1 MATRDDVIVDY
12 APIVRIAVVDAPS
25 QEFIIQDIVDT
36 LRKREDTFQGQSR
49 YKLLDASGK
58 ENLGGGVSVGIT
70 ADLLN
75 TQIAFEGRTDP
86 AQTGTVTTAS
96 LPPVGNSPSRIDGLI
111 DLHDSNAAF
120 TAGDIARGSL
130 VINFTDQSIAEVYE
144 VVSDIR
150 IVTKTLVNG
159 IDNSF
164 DIGDVYHIFNIVQC
178 EIIGGNIVGTDLL
191 GNELTPIT
199 PTAFTQIIRSASSSA
214 TIIGGIPAP
223 EENAQAVWE
232 YQAGAVVNGSTG
244 QIQRRLAFGDHVHV
258 SLNNGVDGTT
268 YPLGTRTNP
277 VKSIAD
283 AVIIGA
289 VNGIDDILVDE
300 DITVLSTDNID
311 GFTITGSHSIKSEI
325 TIEVGASTQL
335 SKFTNCRLTGTL
347 GGRVVI
353 LDSTVEDL
361 LNFEGVMH
369 EVVIDPGGIQ
379 LSSTA
384 NAISF
389 ILDSYSG
396 VPGSST
402 PEIDFNNSSHS
413 LAIRAYSGGIKFVNK
428 TQDNPVSV
436 DFISGQLIL
445 DGTVT
450 AGEIVVRGVYHLTD
464 NSTGSPGVSFVQNTN
479 LDTIEIKID
488 NMQVDVD
495 VIEVTVSNIS
505 LVVDDLIKYQRNKS
519 IIDPVAFTLTI
530 YEDDGITPLTVF
542 DLQDDGGVNSV
553 ISIFR
558 RIPLIV
564 GSP

>member
-111 DLHDSNAAF
+111 DLHDTNAAF
-120 TAGDIARGSL
+120 TTGDIARGSL

-150 IVTKTLVNG
+150 IITKTLVNG

-214 TIIGGIPAP
+214 TIIGGIPAATD
-223 EENAQAVWE
+223 NAQAVWE
-232 YQAGAVVNGSTG
+232 YQVNGVVANSMG
-244 QIQRRLAFGDHVHV
+244 EIQKRSAFGDHVHV
-258 SLNNGVDGTT
+258 SLNEGLDGTA
-268 YPLGTRTNP
+268 YPLGTHGHP
-277 VKSIAD
+277 VKTIAD
-283 AVIIGA
+283 AATIAAREVIA
-289 VNGIDDILVDE
+289 DIWIDE
-300 DITVLSTDNID
+300 DITVFSTDNID
-311 GFTITGSHSIKSEI
+311 GFTLIGPNAIKSQV
-325 TIEVGASTQL
+325 TIEAGASTQL
-335 SKFTNCRLTGTL
+335 TRFRTCNLQGTL
-347 GGRVVI
+347 GGRVALSNCVVNS
-353 LDSTVEDL
+353 LE
-361 LNFEGVMH
+361 NFEGAMINS
-369 EVVIDPGGIQ
+369 VIESGGIK
-379 LSSTA
+379 LSSTN
-384 NAISF
+384 NAVSY
-389 ILDSYSG
+389 ILDCYSG
-396 VPGSST
+396 VPGKGA
-402 PEIDFNNSSHS
+402 PEIDYDDTTHK
-413 LAIRAYSGGIKFVNK
+413 LAIRAFTGGLKFVNK
-428 TQDNPVSV
+428 TQDTPTSV

-445 DGTVT
+445 DGSVT
-450 AGEIVVRGVYHLTD
+450 AGELVVRGVYHLED
-464 NSTGSPGVSFVQNTN
+464 NSTGTPGISFVQNTN
-479 LDTIEIKID
+479 LDNIEIKID

-495 VIEVTVSNIS
+495 AIEVTVSNIS

-519 IIDPVAFTLTI
+519 VIDPVNFTLTI
-530 YEDDGITPLTVF
+530 YEDDEVTPLTVF
-542 DLQDDGGVNSV
+542 DLKDAGGVGSV
-553 ISIFR
+553 ISIFQ
-558 RIPLIV
+558 RIPVL